1 MSLLLSLSSKIK
13 SNIISVRHTLGV
25 NRFLESIQQVN
36 DSFGVHNELFELIRD
51 ISKIQ
56 KLEEIKYLI
65 EKKSVMQ
72 RIKVS
77 EYLKMISNE
86 KSISLK

>member
-56 KLEEIKYLI
+56 NLEEIKYLI